1 MGLHLLVR
9 TLWVLTLVTAL
20 AVAQDDGVLEV
31 PAPETTTVVIIED
44 PGKLTTMKY
53 IFVIRR
59 KSLNQLNWL
68 RTIKSNILQRFPKC
82 QFGFENCDT

>member
-1 MGLHLLVR
+1 MGLRLLVR
-9 TLWVLTLVTAL
+9 TLWVLILVTAL

-59 KSLNQLNWL
+59 RSLNELNWL
-68 RTIKSNILQRFPKC
+68 STVKRNILQWFPMC
-82 QFGFENCDT
+82 QFGFENHDD

>member
-1 MGLHLLVR
+1 MGLHPLVR

-31 PAPETTTVVIIED
+31 LAPETTTVVID

-53 IFVIRR
+53 IFVIIRHR
-59 KSLNQLNWL
+59 VRFNQ
-68 RTIKSNILQRFPKC
+68 
-82 QFGFENCDT
+82 